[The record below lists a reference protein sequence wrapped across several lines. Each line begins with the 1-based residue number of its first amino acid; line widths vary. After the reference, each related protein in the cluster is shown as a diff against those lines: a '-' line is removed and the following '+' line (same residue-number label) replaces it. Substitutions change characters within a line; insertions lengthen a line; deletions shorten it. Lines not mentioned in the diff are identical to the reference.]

1 MKRSEKKDY
10 LVSVAHALFNEHGY
24 HAVGIDKI
32 IAKAGVAKT
41 TLYRHFKSKDDLI
54 VAVLRKADAQTRN
67 AMRQYVDADERQESL
82 LATFDYLLQWF
93 RGDNFYGCP
102 FMGAAKE
109 YCDAGS
115 PVRREA
121 EMHKRLTV
129 AYFEE
134 LARRE
139 GYVSPTAVAKEI
151 NLLHEGATAIAQI
164 NGEATSALEAKS
176 IASRLIRSYEKA

>member
-1 MKRSEKKDY
+1 MKRAEKKDH

-32 IAKAGVAKT
+32 VAKAGIAKT

-54 VAVLRKADAQTRN
+54 VAVLRNVDAQTRE
-67 AMRQYVDADERQESL
+67 AMRQFVNADKRQDSL

-93 RGDNFYGCP
+93 EAADFYGCP

-139 GYVSPTAVAKEI
+139 GYHSPTAVAKEI
-151 NLLHEGATAIAQI
+151 NLLHEGATAVAQVK
-164 NGEATSALEAKS
+164 GDATSALDAKS
-176 IASRLIRSYEKA
+176 IASRLISGYEKV